1 MIKLNF
7 KEFVE
12 KQPLGTNIPDALAI
26 NANIDKD
33 TFKKAWKAVG
43 PTPLSQIVVKTPKGL
58 VKKIPM
64 TPVTIDIDCETD
76 DGNCSYANVDFV
88 QNPAEY
94 ITIKGKNYSFPS
106 DKHQKLKFLVKGG
119 EKINKV
125 AFGSLIPSLM
135 QNPSA
140 TPAGAGTPPLGPL
153 L

>member
-12 KQPLGTNIPDALAI
+12 KQQPGTNIPDALAI

-33 TFKKAWKAVG
+33 IFKKAWKAVG
-43 PTPLSQIVVKTPKGL
+43 PTPLSQIVIKTTKGL
-58 VKKIPM
+58 SKKIPV
-64 TPVTIDIDCETD
+64 TPVGIDIDCETD
-76 DGNCSYANVDFV
+76 DGNCNYANVDFV

-94 ITIKGKNYSFPS
+94 ISIGGKNYSFAS

-119 EKINKV
+119 DKINKV

-135 QNPSA
+135 QK
-140 TPAGAGTPPLGPL
+140 PAQAPADAGTPPLGPL